1 MALLA
6 ACIALSL
13 DAAAGSY
20 RRIVSTNLCADE
32 YVFRLVPRDHIA
44 ALSYEATDRH
54 PQVSTIADK
63 AVGIRTIHPSAE
75 TILALK
81 PDLVVMFAGTNQR
94 LRVTLRQLHVPVLDV
109 PWSNSLADIRSTAQI
124 LGDQLGN
131 PSVAQ
136 AMLADMAAK
145 LSEARRHAPARPVR
159 TILYQPN
166 GYALTPS
173 YTDEILA
180 AAGGTNVAATLQ
192 TGRSGTLPVEA
203 VVAAAPDL
211 LILGGESEVGSAL
224 AYRVLR
230 HPALKALQGRTLMRF
245 SQMPQLLCAGPWAA
259 DAAPVFTR
267 LVRDADALRRHRAGR
282 LAPPVP
288 GH

>member
-1 MALLA
+1 MALLTG
-6 ACIALSL
+6 CIAVTL
-13 DAAAGSY
+13 DAVAGPY

-54 PQVSTIADK
+54 PLVSTIADK
-63 AVGIRTIHPSAE
+63 AAGIRTIHPSAE

-81 PDLVVMFAGTNQR
+81 PDLVVMFAGSNQR
-94 LRVTLRQLHVPVLDV
+94 LRLTLRQLHVPVLDV
-109 PWSNSLADIRSTAQI
+109 PWSNSLEDIRSATRM

-131 PSVAQ
+131 PAAAQ

-145 LSEARRHAPARPVR
+145 LAVARRQAPATPVR

-166 GYALTPS
+166 GYALTPT

-180 AAGGTNVAATLQ
+180 AAGGTNVATSL

-203 VVAAAPDL
+203 VVTAAPDL
-211 LILGGESEVGSAL
+211 LILGGENEVGNAL

-230 HPALKALQGRTLMRF
+230 HPALKSLQGRTLMRF

-259 DAAPVFTR
+259 DAAPVFAR

-282 LAPPVP
+282 LAPPET